1 MVKRNVVPGKKIIA
15 FILTYNC
22 AHMLEKAWKKIPKDY
37 VDDIVVS
44 DDMSKDNTVEVA
56 KKLGLKVIQNSD
68 KKGYGGN
75 LKNALAYCF
84 SHGASYAVEIH
95 GDGAQF
101 DPIAIKDAV
110 PLIKKNYDLILGSR
124 FQVPGQALKNGMPL
138 VRFLANRGL
147 SFFDR
152 IILDLP
158 LTEFHTGFRIYSKK
172 LFKTLPL
179 KHDANNYLFSFE
191 VIVQAAYFKLK
202 IGEVPVEA
210 DYKSEHTSHNLIG
223 ASIYAFNTF
232 YILSKFLSSKYKIAF
247 SKQFPDIKL

>member
-1 MVKRNVVPGKKIIA
+1 M
-15 FILTYNC
+15 
-22 AHMLEKAWKKIPKDY
+22 
-37 VDDIVVS
+37 
-44 DDMSKDNTVEVA
+44 
-56 KKLGLKVIQNSD
+56 
-68 KKGYGGN
+68 
-75 LKNALAYCF
+75 
-84 SHGASYAVEIH
+84 
-95 GDGAQF
+95 
-101 DPIAIKDAV
+101 
-110 PLIKKNYDLILGSR
+110 
-124 FQVPGQALKNGMPL
+124 PGQALKNGMPL
-138 VRFLANRGL
+138 VRFLANRSL

-172 LFKTLPL
+172 LFETLPL
-179 KHDANNYLFSFE
+179 QHDANNYLFSFE

-232 YILSKFLSSKYKIAF
+232 YILFKFLSSKYKIAF

>member
-1 MVKRNVVPGKKIIA
+1 MVKSNVVPGKKIIA

-22 AHMLEKAWKKIPKDY
+22 AQMLEKAWRKIPKDY
-37 VDDIVVS
+37 VDEIVVS
-44 DDMSKDNTVEVA
+44 DDMSKDNTIEVA
-56 KKLGLKVIQNSD
+56 KSLGLKIIQNRD

-84 SHGASYAVEIH
+84 SHGASHAVEIH

-101 DPIAIKDAV
+101 NPIAIKDAI
-110 PLIKKNYDLILGSR
+110 PLIKKDYDLILGSR
-124 FQVPGQALKNGMPL
+124 FQVPGQALRNGMPL
-138 VRFLANRGL
+138 IRFLANRGL

-152 IILDLP
+152 IILKLP

-172 LFKTLPL
+172 LFETLPL
-179 KHDANNYLFSFE
+179 QHDANNYLFSFE

-202 IGEVPVEA
+202 IDEVPVEA

-223 ASIYAFNTF
+223 ASIYAINTF
-232 YILSKFLSSKYKIAF
+232 YILLKFLLSKHKIAF
-247 SKQFPDIKL
+247 SKQFPDTKL